1 MEEASARVEIE
12 FVAPR
17 LQNDASNRQDKPARR
32 SRGAMMHVLLTQGI
46 PMGLQYDAVRN
57 LPQEQWDAR
66 WLNACNPRVFVPLA
80 ASVRLL
86 GIIAGEAGAR
96 VESSSGR
103 AVAAFKAWTDML
115 NEGRVVN
122 DEQREKMTHDAL
134 MILLQGAYP
143 WMSFAAWL
151 LESLHPTLL
160 MELTWSEFGAAAEAP
175 PGRKPSKEDCAV
187 MCENLIRRFMPLD
200 RLFLELFSTTGDD
213 NAREA
218 RRTAVERS
226 MLARVVWLAR
236 ISLSRR
242 LEPFIPERFNVD
254 RLIER
259 GLLGQI
265 ADMQE
270 LDYAS
275 QSQFRE
281 VVHRLLHAEEHPPWL
296 KVLV

>member
-1 MEEASARVEIE
+1 MEAAFPRVEIE
-12 FVAPR
+12 FIAPR
-17 LQNDASNRQDKPARR
+17 LEKHASSKQGKLARR

-46 PMGLQYDAVRN
+46 PMGLRYADVRN
-57 LPQEQWDAR
+57 LPPEQWDAR

-80 ASVRLL
+80 ASVRML
-86 GIIAGEAGAR
+86 GLMAGEVGGR
-96 VESSSGR
+96 VESSFGK
-103 AVAAFKAWTDML
+103 AVAAFKAWTDLL
-115 NEGRVVN
+115 NEGRVMN
-122 DEQREKMTHDAL
+122 DEQREKVTHEAM

-151 LESLHPTLL
+151 LETLPQCLL
-160 MELTWSEFGAAAEAP
+160 MELTWSEFGATTAAP

-213 NAREA
+213 IAREA
-218 RRTAVERS
+218 RRSAVERS

-242 LEPFIPERFNVD
+242 LQSFTPESLNVD

-265 ADMQE
+265 ADMRE

-275 QSQFRE
+275 QSQFRDTIQ
-281 VVHRLLHAEEHPPWL
+281 RLLLVDEQPHWL
-296 KVLV
+296 NVFT

>member
-1 MEEASARVEIE
+1 MEAASPRVEIE
-12 FVAPR
+12 YVAPR
-17 LQNDASNRQDKPARR
+17 LDNDVAGNKGKPARR

-46 PMGLQYDAVRN
+46 PMGVRYADVRN

-86 GIIAGEAGAR
+86 GLMAGEVGGR
-96 VESSSGR
+96 VESSFGR
-103 AVAAFKAWTDML
+103 AVAAFKAWTDLL
-115 NEGRVVN
+115 NEGRVVD
-122 DEQREKMTHDAL
+122 DEQREKLTHDA
-134 MILLQGAYP
+134 MMVLLKGAYP

-151 LESLHPTLL
+151 LETLPHCL
-160 MELTWSEFGAAAEAP
+160 LLQMTRNEFGGTDDPP

-187 MCENLIRRFMPLD
+187 MCENLIRRFMPLHL
-200 RLFLELFSTTGDD
+200 LFIEIFGMEGDSVT
-213 NAREA
+213 REA
-218 RRTAVERS
+218 RRTAIERA

-242 LEPFIPERFNVD
+242 LEPFAPKSLHVD

-265 ADMQE
+265 ADMRE

-275 QSQFRE
+275 RLHFRE
-281 VVHRLLHAEEHPPWL
+281 VVQRLIRAEDQPHWL
-296 KVLV
+296 NVVV